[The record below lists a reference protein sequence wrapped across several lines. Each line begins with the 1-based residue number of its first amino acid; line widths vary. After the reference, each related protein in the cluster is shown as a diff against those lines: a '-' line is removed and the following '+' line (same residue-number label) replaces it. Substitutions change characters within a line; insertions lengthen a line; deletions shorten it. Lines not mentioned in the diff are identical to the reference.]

1 MTSPS
6 PDPIVTPDDLAALLG
21 TAVDEGRADTLIRL
35 AQGLC
40 LTVID
45 PVPASAA
52 GVVLG
57 IALRAYTNPQNVQSE
72 QAAVY
77 GVNYGPVAGGLFMS
91 KSDRATLRRLVQR
104 GGAFTIDLT
113 PDTAGQNLPWWDRNT
128 WPGGIQVSE
137 DQSWQSS
144 P

>member
-1 MTSPS
+1 MTS

-21 TAVDEGRADTLIRL
+21 VDVNPGRAETLIRL

-45 PVPASAA
+45 PVPITAA

-57 IALRAYTNPQNVQSE
+57 IALRAYVNPQNVQSE

-77 GVNYGPVAGGLFMS
+77 GVNYGPGAAGGLYMS
-91 KSDRATLRRLVQR
+91 KQDRATLRRLVAR
-104 GGAFTIDLT
+104 GGAFSIDPT
-113 PDTAGQNLPWWDRNT
+113 PPCAGQNLPWWDRNT
-128 WPGGIQVSE
+128 WPGGIQISE
-137 DQSWQSS
+137 DQSWMSN

>member
-1 MTSPS
+1 VTSPS

-21 TAVDEGRADTLIRL
+21 TDVDPGRAETLIRL

-57 IALRAYTNPQNVQSE
+57 IALRAYANPQSLESE
-72 QAAVY
+72 GVAPYAATY
-77 GVNYGPVAGGLFMS
+77 GHAAGGLYLS
-91 KSDRATLRRLVQR
+91 KTDRATLRRLVAR
-104 GGAFTIDLT
+104 GGAFTIDPT
-113 PDTAGQNLPWWDRNT
+113 PPCAGQNLPWWDRNT

-137 DQSWQSS
+137 DQSWQST